1 MPHLAVVR
9 ITRHSNAQTRL
20 RQPKGLEV
28 TAILVL
34 TAATSL
40 SLSLVICRSGGPKG
54 SAKAYLPENKQ
65 FLITRNV
72 PSLRRAHTYA
82 LADAKEEVIR
92 TDAADAGAMQ
102 DAEGWLSTH
111 SQADMAR
118 NREVC
123 DLDHDLN
130 AKPAAAAAAASSSS
144 ASASAAKAASSSA
157 AAAAAKAAAPAQ
169 DDDEIGDIDDMDADM
184 SNLVVAP
191 AAAKS
196 AAAAASA
203 PSAAAAAAEEFPDM
217 EAVDDDDNVLAPPA
231 PAKEAKADGSYLK
244 AEEPEDNIVK
254 T

>member
-1 MPHLAVVR
+1 M
-9 ITRHSNAQTRL
+9 
-20 RQPKGLEV
+20 
-28 TAILVL
+28 
-34 TAATSL
+34 
-40 SLSLVICRSGGPKG
+40 CRSGGPKG

-92 TDAADAGAMQ
+92 TDDADADAMH

-130 AKPAAAAAAASSSS
+130 AKPAAAAAASSSSS
-144 ASASAAKAASSSA
+144 ASASAATAASSSSSSSSA

-169 DDDEIGDIDDMDADM
+169 DDDEIGDIDDIDADM

-191 AAAKS
+191 TAAKP
-196 AAAAASA
+196 AAAAATATTAA
-203 PSAAAAAAEEFPDM
+203 PALSPAAAAAEEFPDM
-217 EAVDDDDNVLAPPA
+217 EAVDDDDDNVLAPPA